1 MSGKRVSGGAA
12 PRRSSQALELFEKAF
27 RALGKK
33 DFERAQTHF
42 AALLEQHKDQPDL
55 IERARV
61 YLLICERET
70 HPAAPFKP
78 KSLEELLAHGV
89 FLHNAESFADA
100 VKCFRRAAEQAPK
113 NVHAH
118 YCLAASLA
126 RTGDVGGAIQALREA
141 ITISSE
147 VRAQARHDADFDDI
161 RDEAGFE
168 ALIEAV

>member
-1 MSGKRVSGGAA
+1 MSGRKGGAE
-12 PRRSSQALELFEKAF
+12 PRRSGQALELFEKAV

-42 AALLEQHKDQPDL
+42 SALLEQHRDQPDL
-55 IERARV
+55 VERARV
-61 YLLICERET
+61 YLLVCERELR
-70 HPAAPFKP
+70 PGGAFKP
-78 KSLEELLAHGV
+78 KSLEELLTHGV
-89 FLHNAESFADA
+89 FLHNAESYADA

-113 NVHAH
+113 SEHAH

-126 RTGDVGGAIQALREA
+126 RTGDVDGAIRALREA

-147 VRAQARHDADFDDI
+147 VRAQARHDADFDGI
-161 RDEAGFE
+161 REEAEFE